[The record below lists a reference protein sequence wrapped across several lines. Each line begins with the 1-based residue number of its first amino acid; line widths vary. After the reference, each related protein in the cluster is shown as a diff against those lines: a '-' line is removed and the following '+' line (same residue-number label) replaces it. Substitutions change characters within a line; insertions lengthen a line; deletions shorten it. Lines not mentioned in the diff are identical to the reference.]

1 MTRVRR
7 IVGLSLVMVMTC
19 VSTAATQDL
28 ETRKAPAPGRMLL
41 TGLYVG
47 VAGLQAL
54 DTQTTLAALRGGAV
68 EANPLM
74 RGVVKSPAALI
85 GVKGGVTLGSIVAA
99 EYLWKHG
106 RRKTAVVMLAGMAAL
121 MSGVVAN
128 NRAVLRR

>member
-1 MTRVRR
+1 MTRARR
-7 IVGLSLVMVMTC
+7 IVGLSLVMVMAC

-28 ETRKAPAPGRMLL
+28 ETRTAPAQGRTLL
-41 TGLYVG
+41 KGLYVG

-54 DTQTTLAALRGGAV
+54 DVQTTLVALRGNAV

-74 RGVVKSPAALI
+74 RGVVKSPAAFI

-106 RRKTAVVMLAGMAAL
+106 RRKTAVVMLAGMAVM
-121 MSGVVAN
+121 MSGVAAN
-128 NRAVLRR
+128 NIAVLRR